1 MKILLI
7 IVASIL
13 VIVIAAVG
21 IIAGVG
27 ALLPRR
33 HVASRSATYRAAP
46 EQLFALIS
54 GPQSWRPDVQRSD
67 TIAGPGG
74 QSLLRETTRDGNTMT
89 YEAFATNPPTS
100 IGRRVVGKNLPFSG
114 SWTYSLAPSAGGT
127 TVRITEDAEVHNP
140 VFRFMSRFV
149 IGQTRTMDTYLR
161 SLGKATGQEVEIKD

>member
-7 IVASIL
+7 VVASIL

-21 IIAGVG
+21 IAAGVG
-27 ALLPRR
+27 ALLPRH
-33 HVASRSATYRAAP
+33 HVASRSATYRATP

-54 GPQSWRPDVQRSD
+54 GPQSWRPDVLSSE

-74 QSLLRETTRDGNTMT
+74 QALLRETTRDGNTMT
-89 YEAFATNPPTS
+89 YEAFAANPPTS

-114 SWTYSLAPSAGGT
+114 SWTYSLALSAGGT
-127 TVRITEDAEVHNP
+127 TVRITEDAEVYNP

-149 IGQTRTMDTYLR
+149 IGQTRTIDTYLR
-161 SLGKATGQEVEIKD
+161 SLGKATGQEVKIKD

>member
-33 HVASRSATYRAAP
+33 HVASRSATYRATP
-46 EQLFALIS
+46 QQLFALIS
-54 GPQSWRPDVQRSD
+54 GPQSWRPDVQRSA
-67 TIAGPGG
+67 TIAVPGG

-89 YEAFATNPPTS
+89 YEAFAANRPTS
-100 IGRRVVGKNLPFSG
+100 IGRRVVGKKLPFSG

-127 TVRITEDAEVHNP
+127 TVRIIEDAEVYNP

>member
-1 MKILLI
+1 MKTFLI
-7 IVASIL
+7 VGAFIL
-13 VIVIAAVG
+13 VIVIAAAG
-21 IIAGVG
+21 IVAGVG

-33 HVASRSATYRAAP
+33 HVASRSATYRATP

-54 GPQSWRPDVQRSD
+54 GPQSWRPDVLRSE
-67 TIAGPGG
+67 TIAGADG
-74 QSLLRETTRDGNTMT
+74 QALLCETTRDGNTMT
-89 YEAFATNPPTS
+89 YEAFAASPPTS

-127 TVRITEDAEVHNP
+127 TVRITEDAEVYNP

-161 SLGKATGQEVEIKD
+161 SLGKATGQEIEIKD